1 MSYEVIKALHLI
13 SVMSWMAGLLYL
25 PRLFVY
31 HAETTVGSVRAE
43 TFKVMERRLLKAIM
57 NPAMIASFAFGIWMI
72 VLAPGLL
79 YESWMHVKILCVL
92 LMAGCHGVFSKMR
105 RRLEND
111 EPPRP
116 PRAYRIWNEVP
127 TVLMV
132 IIVFMAV
139 VKPSFS

>member
-1 MSYEVIKALHLI
+1 MSYDVIKALHLI

-79 YESWMHVKILCVL
+79 YEPWMHVKILCVL
-92 LMAGCHGVFSKMR
+92 LMAGCHGVFSNMR

>member
-1 MSYEVIKALHLI
+1 MSYDIIKALHLI
-13 SVMSWMAGLLYL
+13 SVTSWMVGLLYL

-57 NPAMIASFAFGIWMI
+57 NPAMIASFVFGIWMI

-79 YESWMHVKILCVL
+79 YEPWMHVKILCVL

-111 EPPRP
+111 ELPRP

-139 VKPSFS
+139 VKPSFN

>member
-1 MSYEVIKALHLI
+1 MSYDVIKALHLI

-57 NPAMIASFAFGIWMI
+57 NPAMIASFVFGIWMI
-72 VLAPGLL
+72 VLVPGLL
-79 YESWMHVKILCVL
+79 YEPWMHVKILCVL

>member
-1 MSYEVIKALHLI
+1 MSYDVIKALHLI

-57 NPAMIASFAFGIWMI
+57 NPAMVASFAFGIWMI

-79 YESWMHVKILCVL
+79 YEPWMHVKILCVL

-127 TVLMV
+127 TVLLV

-139 VKPSFS
+139 VKPSLS

>member
-1 MSYEVIKALHLI
+1 MNYDVIKALHVI
-13 SVMSWMAGLLYL
+13 AVMSWMAGLLYL

-31 HAETTVGSVRAE
+31 HAETSIGSVRAE

-57 NPAMIASFAFGIWMI
+57 TPAMIASFAFGIWML

-92 LMAGCHGVFSKMR
+92 LMAGCHGAFSKTR

-111 EPPRP
+111 EQPKT
-116 PRAYRIWNEVP
+116 PRAYKIWNEVP
-127 TVLMV
+127 TVLMI
-132 IIVFMAV
+132 IIVFMAI
-139 VKPSFS
+139 VKPAFA

>member
-1 MSYEVIKALHLI
+1 MSYDVIKALHLI

-57 NPAMIASFAFGIWMI
+57 NPAMVASFVFGIWMI
-72 VLAPGLL
+72 VLAPDLL
-79 YESWMHVKILCVL
+79 YEPWMHVKILCVV
-92 LMAGCHGVFSKMR
+92 LMAGCHGAFSKMR